1 MSRRWWQLAAVSI
14 VVLIATTMGTY
25 LRLRSAWL
33 NEQRI
38 VQDILAMGTAQR
50 GYCGP
55 KWIPQPLQ
63 SRIAAFDRVTAVGL
77 EDQALPPEML
87 RDLGVLN
94 SLKELRLTYAKGTGD
109 KVGSDRAD
117 IDHRSHEPQQI
128 DAWNVGLE
136 PLSRLINLERLELGG
151 TPAGDVALHHLA
163 RLSKLRDLGLS
174 HTDIGNGGLKHLQKL
189 SSLRK
194 LNLRSTAIDDDGIDH
209 IQGLTR
215 LQTLILADTQITSVS
230 LYYLQDMKELD
241 YLDLAGTKVTD
252 AGLRHL
258 IKLPKLRI
266 LNLDSTKIHGEGFKH
281 LQPLEN
287 LMVLRLVDTPLS
299 PTGMTLLKD
308 LSRLAIL
315 DLQGVSV
322 STEMRVA
329 IQDALPQCKVYF
341 SPATTDPVE

>member
-1 MSRRWWQLAAVSI
+1 MSKRWWQLAAVSI
-14 VVLIATTMGTY
+14 VVLVATTMGIY
-25 LRLRSAWL
+25 LRLRSVWL

-38 VQDILAMGTAQR
+38 VQEILAMGTAQR

-63 SRIAAFDRVTAVGL
+63 SRLSAFDRVTAVGL

-87 RDLGVLN
+87 HDLGVLN

-109 KVGSDRAD
+109 EANSDRTD
-117 IDHRSHEPQQI
+117 IDRRDREPQQI
-128 DAWNVGLE
+128 DAWNTGLE
-136 PLSRLINLERLELGG
+136 PLGRLINLERLELGG
-151 TPAGDVALHHLA
+151 TPAGDAALQHLA
-163 RLSKLRDLGLS
+163 ELSKLRDLGLS
-174 HTDIGNGGLKHLQKL
+174 HTDIGNGGLKYLQKL

-194 LNLRSTAIDDDGIDH
+194 LNLRSTAIDDDGVDH
-209 IQGLTR
+209 LQAVTGLK
-215 LQTLILADTQITSVS
+215 TLILADTQITSVS

-299 PTGMTLLKD
+299 PAGLTLLKD
-308 LSRLAIL
+308 LSNLAIL

-322 STEMRVA
+322 STDLRVA
-329 IQDALPQCKVYF
+329 LQDALPQCKVYF
-341 SPATTDPVE
+341 SPVTDSEE

>member
-1 MSRRWWQLAAVSI
+1 MSRRWWQLAAVSF
-14 VVLIATTMGTY
+14 VVLITTTTGTY
-25 LRLRSAWL
+25 LRLRSVWL
-33 NEQRI
+33 NEQRV
-38 VQDILAMGTAQR
+38 VQDILAIGTAQR

-63 SRIAAFDRVTAVGL
+63 SRLAAFDRVTAVGL

-94 SLKELRLTYAKGTGD
+94 SLRELRLTYAKGTGD
-109 KVGSDRAD
+109 VASSDRID
-117 IDHRSHEPQQI
+117 IDRRDREPQQI

-151 TPAGDVALHHLA
+151 TPAGDVALQHLA
-163 RLSKLRDLGLS
+163 GLSKLRDLGLS

-189 SSLRK
+189 SSLKK
-194 LNLRSTAIDDDGIDH
+194 LNLRSTAIDDDGVDH
-209 IQGLTR
+209 LQGLTD

-252 AGLRHL
+252 PGLRHL

-281 LQPLEN
+281 LQSLEN
-287 LMVLRLVDTPLS
+287 LIVLRLVDTPLS
-299 PTGMTLLKD
+299 PAGMTLLKD
-308 LSRLAIL
+308 LSRLVIL

-322 STEMRVA
+322 STDLRVA
-329 IQDALPQCKVYF
+329 LQDALPECKVYF
-341 SPATTDPVE
+341 SPASDPGE